1 MKKLLAA
8 VAVTALFVAT
18 PALADG
24 KAASEGGLLPYG
36 LGLTLDN
43 DVSYAID
50 AGTFTAEPSATV
62 DWNNVYL
69 GVTPTVLVDEFELTG
84 VELEAGYN
92 LELFN
97 VGVTPYVKMTTDGE
111 AEYQDTFVGFTT
123 SVKF

>member
-8 VAVTALFVAT
+8 VAVTAFLAS

-24 KAASEGGLLPYG
+24 EAAPEGGLLPYG
-36 LGLTLDN
+36 LGLTLSN
-43 DVSYAID
+43 DVAYAID
-50 AGTFTAEPSATV
+50 AGTITAEPSATV
-62 DWNNVYL
+62 DWNNIYV

-84 VELEAGYN
+84 VEVEAGYN

-97 VGVTPYVKMTTDGE
+97 VGVTPYVKMTTDGD
-111 AEYQDTFVGFTT
+111 AAYQDTFVGFTT

>member
-8 VAVTALFVAT
+8 VAVTAFLAS

-24 KAASEGGLLPYG
+24 EAAPEGGLLPYG
-36 LGLTLDN
+36 LGLTLSN

-50 AGTFTAEPSATV
+50 AGTITAESSATV
-62 DWNNVYL
+62 DWNSIYV
-69 GVTPTVLVDEFELTG
+69 GVTPTMLVDDFKLTG

-97 VGVTPYVKMTTDGE
+97 VDVTPYVKMTTDGD
-111 AEYQDTFVGFTT
+111 AAYQDTFVGFTT

>member
-8 VAVTALFVAT
+8 VAVTAFLAS

-24 KAASEGGLLPYG
+24 EAAPEGGLLPYG
-36 LGLTLDN
+36 MGLTISN
-43 DVSYAID
+43 DISYAID
-50 AGTFTAEPSATV
+50 AGTITAEPSATI
-62 DWNNVYL
+62 DWNSIYV
-69 GVTPTVLVDEFELTG
+69 GVTPTMLVDEVELTS

-97 VGVTPYVKMTTDGE
+97 VGVTPYVKMTTDGD
-111 AEYQDTFVGFTT
+111 AAYQDTFVGFTT

>member
-8 VAVTALFVAT
+8 VAVTAFVAT

-24 KAASEGGLLPYG
+24 EAAPKGGLLPYG
-36 LGLTLDN
+36 MGLTISN
-43 DVSYAID
+43 DISYAID
-50 AGTFTAEPSATV
+50 AGTITAEPSATI
-62 DWNNVYL
+62 DWNSIYV
-69 GVTPTVLVDEFELTG
+69 GVTPTMLVDEVELTS

-97 VGVTPYVKMTTDGE
+97 VGVTPYVKMTTDGD
-111 AEYQDTFVGFTT
+111 AAYQDTFVGFTT

>member
-8 VAVTALFVAT
+8 VAVTAFVAT

-24 KAASEGGLLPYG
+24 EAAPEGGLLPYG
-36 LGLTLDN
+36 LGLTLSN
-43 DVSYAID
+43 DVAYAID
-50 AGTFTAEPSATV
+50 AGTITAEPSATI
-62 DWNNVYL
+62 DWNSIYV
-69 GVTPTVLVDEFELTG
+69 GVTPTMLVDEVELTS
-84 VELEAGYN
+84 VEIEAGYN

-97 VGVTPYVKMTTDGE
+97 VGVTPYVKMTTDGD

>member
-8 VAVTALFVAT
+8 VAVTAFVAT

-24 KAASEGGLLPYG
+24 EAAPEGGLLPYG
-36 LGLTLDN
+36 MGLTISN
-43 DVSYAID
+43 DISYAID
-50 AGTFTAEPSATV
+50 AGTITAEPSATI
-62 DWNNVYL
+62 DWNSIYV
-69 GVTPTVLVDEFELTG
+69 GVTPTMLVDEVELTS

-97 VGVTPYVKMTTDGE
+97 VGVTPYVKMTTDGD
-111 AEYQDTFVGFTT
+111 AAYQDTFVGFTT

>member
-8 VAVTALFVAT
+8 VAVTAFVAS

-24 KAASEGGLLPYG
+24 EAAPEGGLLPYG
-36 LGLTLDN
+36 LGLTLSN

-50 AGTFTAEPSATV
+50 AGTITAEPSATI
-62 DWNNVYL
+62 DWNSIYV
-69 GVTPTVLVDEFELTG
+69 GVTPTVLVDEVELAG

-97 VGVTPYVKMTTDGE
+97 VGVTPYVKMTTDGDG
-111 AEYQDTFVGFTT
+111 EYQDTFVGFTT

>member
-8 VAVTALFVAT
+8 VAVTAFLAS

-24 KAASEGGLLPYG
+24 EAAPEGGLLPYG
-36 LGLTLDN
+36 MGLTIGN
-43 DVSYAID
+43 DISYAID
-50 AGTFTAEPSATV
+50 AGTITAEPSATI
-62 DWNNVYL
+62 DWNSIYV
-69 GVTPTVLVDEFELTG
+69 GVTPTMLVDEVELTS

-97 VGVTPYVKMTTDGE
+97 VGVTPYVKMTTDGD
-111 AEYQDTFVGFTT
+111 AAYQDTFVGFTT